1 MRTANSLLYAPVI
14 VDRGRACPQ
23 PRRFGSSQVNKCG
36 AENLH
41 CKYLS
46 AAGVCASCGC
56 AGEVP
61 TSCGTVWLA
70 HVSKW
75 RTQPDVLQ
83 RSQQEITTAH
93 LQNLLHWRRALD
105 FCLWATGWVCG
116 HVSKLERRKLQQRK
130 ISVAENSLA
139 RLHRGSRLLQI

>member
-1 MRTANSLLYAPVI
+1 MAQRISIPSIYQPQGFVHLVAASLH
-14 VDRGRACPQ
+14 DD
-23 PRRFGSSQVNKCG
+23 
-36 AENLH
+36 
-41 CKYLS
+41 
-46 AAGVCASCGC
+46 GVER

-105 FCLWATGWVCG
+105 FCL
-116 HVSKLERRKLQQRK
+116 
-130 ISVAENSLA
+130 
-139 RLHRGSRLLQI
+139 